1 MCAALNPFH
10 SHWIQC
16 VNSVEADISYK
27 TNTDW
32 LCFGKKGSTLE
43 TKRFVASNQHTNL
56 HWVVWNV
63 STSKRSFRADKHGT
77 RRVNKSAH
85 RPTRTRFAVKKI
97 GNSTCFTRVTDWC
110 DLRFSSCLVF
120 HSTSWVCL
128 NFNNSVIFSLDACS
142 TALTNDWN
150 GRHVFVPGN
159 IMLGHVWAGYGFSCS
174 CCRLIVRL
182 TTFTPFYTDWMNFV
196 LWLLLWIFIQFQMKV
211 MILWRPLLLSF
222 GFSRNYVK
230 VGSYVNFV
238 PLKCSIDHRR
248 TTDFSHLMP
257 RAQRWE
263 LGHCLG

>member
-63 STSKRSFRADKHGT
+63 STSKRSFCADKHGT

-110 DLRFSSCLVF
+110 DLQFSSCLVF
-120 HSTSWVCL
+120 HSTSWVC
-128 NFNNSVIFSLDACS
+128 VWIS
-142 TALTNDWN
+142 TIPS
-150 GRHVFVPGN
+150 F
-159 IMLGHVWAGYGFSCS
+159 F
-174 CCRLIVRL
+174 RL
-182 TTFTPFYTDWMNFV
+182 THVQRRWQTIETVDTCSF
-196 LWLLLWIFIQFQMKV
+196 
-211 MILWRPLLLSF
+211 RP
-222 GFSRNYVK
+222 R
-230 VGSYVNFV
+230 
-238 PLKCSIDHRR
+238 
-248 TTDFSHLMP
+248 
-257 RAQRWE
+257 
-263 LGHCLG
+263 